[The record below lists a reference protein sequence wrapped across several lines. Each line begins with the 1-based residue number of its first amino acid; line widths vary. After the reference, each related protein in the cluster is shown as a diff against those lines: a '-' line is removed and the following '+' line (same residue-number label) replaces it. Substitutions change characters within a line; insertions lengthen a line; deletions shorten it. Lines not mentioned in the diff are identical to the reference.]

1 MNNDVDTIIGMYMGS
16 RLSVLIVDPAKGYAA
31 KQLNISKLVIKFVV
45 LVVIVVAA
53 AAGFVSYGYMQV
65 KDELSVTAGKI
76 SSTGNKIV
84 SQESEIKFQREQ
96 IQAFAEE
103 VESLKGKLAQLTVM
117 ENQIREATR
126 IINPDLKPIDEV
138 VLYGMGGPRT
148 AEMDITASL
157 DEKPTKF
164 LVSMHQELDMLNSVA
179 DYRQESLQSLLQGLV
194 ARQNLMSSTPSI
206 LPIASGKHVITSKFG
221 YRKSPFSSARSFH
234 SGLDISA
241 KIGTPIIATAAGKVI
256 QSSWKGDY
264 GYMITIDHGYGV
276 VTRYAH
282 CSELKLEVGTKVF
295 KGDVVALVGNTGRST
310 GPHLH
315 YEVLLN
321 GVFVNPEKYIN
332 K

>member
-1 MNNDVDTIIGMYMGS
+1 MGS
-16 RLSVLIVDPAKGYAA
+16 RLSVLIVDPSKGYAA
-31 KQLNISKLVIKFVV
+31 KQLNISKLVIKLVV

-53 AAGFVSYGYMQV
+53 VAGVVSYGYMNV
-65 KDELSVTAGKI
+65 RDELSTTVSKI
-76 SSTGNKIV
+76 SSTDDKIV
-84 SQESEIKFQREQ
+84 NQESEIKFQREQ
-96 IQAFAEE
+96 IKAFAEE
-103 VESLKGKLAQLTVM
+103 VESLKTKIAQLSAI
-117 ENQIREATR
+117 EIQIREATN
-126 IINPDLKPIDEV
+126 IIDPDFKPVDEV
-138 VLYGMGGPRT
+138 VLYGMGGPKT

-179 DYRQESLQSLLQGLV
+179 DYQQESLQSLLQGLV

-206 LPIASGKHVITSKFG
+206 LPIGSGKHVITSKFG

-241 KIGTPIIATAAGKVI
+241 IIGTPIVSTAAGKVI
-256 QSSWKGDY
+256 QSGWKGDY
-264 GYMITIDHGYGV
+264 GYMITIDHGFGV

-282 CSELKLEVGTKVF
+282 CSELKLEVGAKVF
-295 KGDVVALVGNTGRST
+295 KGDVIALVGNTGRST

>member
-1 MNNDVDTIIGMYMGS
+1 MNS
-16 RLSVLIVDPAKGYAA
+16 RLSVLIVDPSKGYAT
-31 KQLNISKLVIKFVV
+31 KQLNISKLVIKFVIV
-45 LVVIVVAA
+45 MVIVVAA
-53 AAGFVSYGYMQV
+53 TAGFVSYAYMQV
-65 KDELSVTAGKI
+65 KNELAVTVSQI
-76 SSTGNKIV
+76 SSTDNKII
-84 SQESEIKFQREQ
+84 SQTSEIKFQREQ

-103 VESLKGKLAQLTVM
+103 VESLKTKFAQLSAM
-117 ENQIREATR
+117 ENQIREATK
-126 IINPDLKPIDEV
+126 IVNPNLKPIDDV
-138 VLYGMGGPRT
+138 VLYGMGGPKT

-157 DEKPTKF
+157 DEKPTKL

-179 DYRQESLQSLLQGLV
+179 DYRQDSLQALLQGLV
-194 ARQNLMSSTPSI
+194 DRQNLMSSTPSI

-241 KIGTPIIATAAGKVI
+241 KIGTPIVSAGAGKVI
-256 QSSWKGDY
+256 QSGWKGDY
-264 GYMITIDHGYGV
+264 GYMITVDHGYGV

-282 CSELKLEVGTKVF
+282 CSELKLEVGTNVL
-295 KGDVVALVGNTGRST
+295 KGDVIALVGNTGRST

>member
-1 MNNDVDTIIGMYMGS
+1 MSS
-16 RLSVLIVDPAKGYAA
+16 RLSVLIVDPSKGYATR
-31 KQLNISKLVIKFVV
+31 QLNISKLVIKFVIV
-45 LVVIVVAA
+45 MVIVVAA
-53 AAGFVSYGYMQV
+53 TAGFVSYAYMQV
-65 KDELSVTAGKI
+65 KNELAVTVSQI
-76 SSTGNKIV
+76 SSTDNKII
-84 SQESEIKFQREQ
+84 SQTSEIKFQREQ

-103 VESLKGKLAQLTVM
+103 VESLKSKFAQLSAM
-117 ENQIREATR
+117 ENQIREATK
-126 IINPDLKPIDEV
+126 IVNPNLKPIDEV
-138 VLYGMGGPRT
+138 VLYGMGGPKS

-157 DEKPTKF
+157 DEKPTKL

-179 DYRQESLQSLLQGLV
+179 DYRQDSLQALLQGLV
-194 ARQNLMSSTPSI
+194 DRQNLMSSTPSI

-241 KIGTPIIATAAGKVI
+241 KIGTPIVSAGAGKVI
-256 QSSWKGDY
+256 QSGWKGDY
-264 GYMITIDHGYGV
+264 GYMITVDHGYGV

-282 CSELKLEVGTKVF
+282 CSELKLEVGANVL
-295 KGDVVALVGNTGRST
+295 KGDVIALVGNTGRST

>member
-1 MNNDVDTIIGMYMGS
+1 MSS
-16 RLSVLIVDPAKGYAA
+16 RLSVLIVDPSKGYAT
-31 KQLNISKLVIKFVV
+31 KQLNISKLFIKFAVV
-45 LVVIVVAA
+45 VVIVVAVT
-53 AAGFVSYGYMQV
+53 AGFVSYAYMQV
-65 KDELSVTAGKI
+65 KNELAATSSQI
-76 SSTGNKIV
+76 SSTDSKIL
-84 SQESEIKFQREQ
+84 SQTSEIKFQREQ

-103 VESLKGKLAQLTVM
+103 VESLKTKFAQLSAM
-117 ENQIREATR
+117 EIQIREAAKIVNT
-126 IINPDLKPIDEV
+126 DLKPIDEV
-138 VLYGMGGPRT
+138 ILYGMGGPKT
-148 AEMDITASL
+148 AEMDITVSL
-157 DEKPTKF
+157 DEKPTKL

-179 DYRQESLQSLLQGLV
+179 DYRQDSLQALLQGLV
-194 ARQNLMSSTPSI
+194 DRQNLMSSTPSI

-241 KIGTPIIATAAGKVI
+241 KIGTPIVSAGAGKVI
-256 QSSWKGDY
+256 QSGWKGDY
-264 GYMITIDHGYGV
+264 GYMITVDHGFGV

-282 CSELKLEVGTKVF
+282 CSELKLEVGANVL
-295 KGDVVALVGNTGRST
+295 KGDVIALVGNTGRST